1 MRTAREIHEELKA
14 VQRDQTI
21 SGNAAIRR
29 ATRLWH
35 EARQA
40 GLDREVLGLIKAAL
54 EQDRRECRRVM
65 AENGWTR

>member
-1 MRTAREIHEELKA
+1 MRTAREIYDDLKA
-14 VQRDQTI
+14 VERDQTI

-29 ATRLWH
+29 AARLWH

-40 GLDREVLGLIKAAL
+40 GLDREVLGLIKA
-54 EQDRRECRRVM
+54 EIDVDRRECRRVM